1 MNGWARKTDK
11 HHAEI
16 RDGLRDAGFKVRDT
30 SSFGGGFP
38 DLLVLANVNFVL
50 FEIKSD
56 PSITHRK
63 DPLTEKEL
71 MFFEL
76 FHGGPV
82 YIVHTLNEALE
93 RLLQNQ

>member
-1 MNGWARKTDK
+1 MNFARRTDK

-16 RDGLRDAGFKVRDT
+16 RDGIRDAGYNVFDT
-30 SSFGGGFP
+30 SKFGSGFP
-38 DLLVLANVNFVL
+38 DLLVLANTSFVL

-63 DPLTEKEL
+63 DELTGKEVV
-71 MFFEL
+71 FFAR
-76 FHGGPV
+76 FSSGPV
-82 YIVHTLNEALE
+82 YVVHTLDEALR